1 MKTFATRLGIPV
13 LAMTATLAV
22 AHDIGPDEALRLQ
35 GTGIIQSF
43 EKLNAVAL
51 AAHPGATITD
61 TELENEY
68 GKYVYQLDLR
78 DAKGVDW
85 DLEIDAATGKIRK
98 NHQDD

>member
-1 MKTFATRLGIPV
+1 MKTFAALFVTPL

-22 AHDIGPDEALRLQ
+22 AHDIGPDEALRLRDT
-35 GTGIIQSF
+35 GTIQSF

-51 AAHPGATITD
+51 AAHPGATITE

-68 GKYVYQLDLR
+68 GNYVYQLDIR

-85 DLEIDAATGKIRK
+85 DLEIDAVTGRITK